1 MHVSI
6 LCTRV
11 FMYLS
16 DARYLTGVDLLF
28 VYHHVT
34 CVCGY
39 IVVRLLKYHTY
50 TLKSMLNIYFTTT
63 KECPLSCLIG
73 I

>member
-11 FMYLS
+11 FTHLS
-16 DARYLTGVDLLF
+16 DARYLTGVDLF

-34 CVCGY
+34 CVWLYYRTSAQIPY
-39 IVVRLLKYHTY
+39 IY
-50 TLKSMLNIYFTTT
+50 TESMLNIYFR
-63 KECPLSCLIG
+63 I
-73 I
+73 